1 MDLDDDELEAT
12 RELNGASRKKS
23 KTFKNVKVEMET
35 CYFDI
40 EIDEEALKYYERAGI
55 DTNDSEKLL
64 EAYLDDNFDEYVD
77 LLETE
82 DIDFEEE

>member
-1 MDLDDDELEAT
+1 MDLDDEELKAT
-12 RELNGASRKKS
+12 KEMNGASKKKS
-23 KTFKNVKVEMET
+23 KIFKNVKVEMET

-40 EIDEEALKYYERAGI
+40 EIDAETLEYYERMGI
-55 DTNDSEKLL
+55 DINDNEKLV
-64 EAYLDDNFDEYVD
+64 EAYLDDNFAEYVD